1 MKNSVIFFLLALASV
16 YCSALPED
24 TRYTTK
30 YDNVDIEEIL
40 KSDRLLKNY
49 MNCLLDKGRC
59 TPDAQELKNNLPDG
73 LENGCSKCSPKQ
85 KEIGRKVLK
94 FLIEEKRPYFDQ
106 LEAKY
111 DPNGKYRA
119 RYDADLKKEG
129 IQL

>member
-1 MKNSVIFFLLALASV
+1 MCPVLKFLVLICVCSSVARPQSG
-16 YCSALPED
+16 
-24 TRYTTK
+24 YTTK
-30 YDNVDIEEIL
+30 FDNIDVDDIL
-40 KSDRLLKNY
+40 QSDRLFKNY
-49 MNCLLDKGRC
+49 MNCLLDKGTC
-59 TPDAQELKNNLPDG
+59 TPLGKELKDNLPDG